1 MFKDY
6 YQILGIPPTASK
18 QVIKQAYRKLSLQ
31 WHPDRNP
38 GVDVTSMMQDI
49 NEAYKILNDDLS
61 RIRYDNE
68 YSKFNEQRERCQM
81 STNTTES
88 TSWNYEYDVHD
99 EDLRNDINNA
109 RTYAKDLV
117 DEFLKNL
124 KETSKV
130 AAKGAWEGAK
140 GYVYAAIILSILG
153 LCIRACME
161 TQNSQKYAKDDW
173 QSEPSLIKS
182 TVAGSEPVPVGEE
195 FQVPD
200 TWSKYYLANQSFSL
214 SVPPTVELRHE
225 YDKYV
230 KRLQKLGLSCNT
242 EDVVFQQKN
251 LANNSKEALS
261 RYCRVMLQY
270 HKGSVGDF
278 PSASEIF
285 PLDSET
291 RAELRGI
298 VENELGLYKLIG
310 EPSYKWISINTAKA
324 IEIAY
329 RRTGADQYTTAC
341 KMYLL
346 FNTDEMVKAIVSYR
360 EQERDIWLPDLSNII
375 KTFRWEQ

>member
-6 YQILGIPPTASK
+6 YQILGITPAASK
-18 QVIKQAYRKLSLQ
+18 QEVKQAYRTMSLQ
-31 WHPDRNP
+31 WHPDKNP
-38 GVDVTSMMQDI
+38 GVDVTSIMQDI

-61 RIRYDNE
+61 RARYDKE
-68 YSKFNEQRERCQM
+68 YLEFNKEREYNQT
-81 STNTTES
+81 STQTTES
-88 TSWNYEYDVHD
+88 SSWNYDYDVHD
-99 EDLRNDINNA
+99 EDLKNDINNA
-109 RTYAKDLV
+109 RAYAKDLV
-117 DEFLKNL
+117 EEFLKSL

-140 GYVYAAIILSILG
+140 GYVYAAIIFSIMG

-161 TQNSQKYAKDDW
+161 TRNSQKYTNGDW
-173 QSEPSLIKS
+173 QSEPSLVTSSVAASDPVS
-182 TVAGSEPVPVGEE
+182 TVDK
-195 FQVPD
+195 FQVPN
-200 TWSKYYLANQSFSL
+200 TWNKYYFADQSFSL

-230 KRLQKLGLSCNT
+230 KRLQNLGLSCNT
-242 EDVVFQQKN
+242 EDVVFQQKD

-278 PSASEIF
+278 PSADETFS
-285 PLDSET
+285 LDSET

-310 EPSYKWISINTAKA
+310 EPSYKWISINNVKA

-329 RRTGADQYTTAC
+329 RRTGADKYTTAC
-341 KMYLL
+341 RMYLL

-360 EQERDIWLPDLSNII
+360 EQEKDIWLPDLSNII